1 MGKISTILWDF
12 GGVLLTNGWDRGS
25 RRQAAER
32 FNLDWDEFEDR
43 HELLLSAFETGKVSL
58 GEYLQRVIFYK
69 ERSFTPTDFEKF
81 FFEQSQAMPES
92 LAILSELA
100 DTGMYFNA
108 ALNNESLELNE
119 FRIRQFNLADYFDAF
134 FSSCYLACRKPDPKI
149 YRLALYI
156 TQSAPEE
163 CLFVDDRALNLEC
176 ARELGMRTILFKR
189 ARQLRADLA
198 SEGVKISPGISVS
211 NSMSRDKSAN

>member
-1 MGKISTILWDF
+1 VGKISTILWDF
-12 GGVLLTNGWDRGS
+12 GGVLLTNGWERGS
-25 RRQAAER
+25 RRLAAEK

-43 HELLLSAFETGKVSL
+43 HELLMSAFETGKVSL
-58 GEYLQRVIFYK
+58 GEYLQRVIFY
-69 ERSFTPTDFEKF
+69 EQRSFTPTDFEQF
-81 FFEQSQAMPES
+81 FFEQSQAMPGS

-119 FRIRQFNLADYFDAF
+119 YRIKQFNLADYFDAF
-134 FSSCYLACRKPDPKI
+134 FSSCYLACRKPEPKI

-156 TQSAPEE
+156 TQSTPEE

-176 ARELGMRTILFKR
+176 ARELGMRTIQFKS
-189 ARQLRADLA
+189 APQLRADLA
-198 SEGVKISPGISVS
+198 SEGVKVS
-211 NSMSRDKSAN
+211 QDVSMSGDDSAH

>member
-25 RRQAAER
+25 RKQATEK

-58 GEYLQRVIFYK
+58 PEYLQRVIFYRD
-69 ERSFTPTDFEKF
+69 RSFTPADFERF
-81 FFEQSQAMPES
+81 FFEQSQPMPES

-100 DTGMYFNA
+100 DTGRYFNA

-119 FRIRQFNLADYFDAF
+119 YRIKQFHLADYFDAF

-156 TQSAPEE
+156 TQSAAEE

-176 ARELGMRTILFKR
+176 ARELGMRTIQFKS
-189 ARQLRADLA
+189 AAQLRADLA
-198 SEGVKISPGISVS
+198 SEGVIISPERS
-211 NSMSRDKSAN
+211 KSDTKGTN

>member
-1 MGKISTILWDF
+1 VGKISTILWDF

-25 RRQAAER
+25 RKQATEK

-58 GEYLQRVIFYK
+58 PEYLQRVIFYRD
-69 ERSFTPTDFEKF
+69 RSFTPADFERF
-81 FFEQSQAMPES
+81 FFEQSQPMPES

-100 DTGMYFNA
+100 DAGRYFNA

-119 FRIRQFNLADYFDAF
+119 YRIRQFHLADYFDAF
-134 FSSCYLACRKPDPKI
+134 FSSCYLACRKPDAKI

-156 TQSAPEE
+156 TQSAAEE

-176 ARELGMRTILFKR
+176 ARELGMRTIQFKS
-189 ARQLRADLA
+189 AAQLRADLA
-198 SEGVKISPGISVS
+198 SEGVIISPERS
-211 NSMSRDKSAN
+211 KSDTKGTN

>member
-25 RRQAAER
+25 RKQATEK

-58 GEYLQRVIFYK
+58 PEYLQRVIFYRD
-69 ERSFTPTDFEKF
+69 RSFTPADFERF
-81 FFEQSQAMPES
+81 FFEQSQPMPES

-100 DTGMYFNA
+100 DAGRYFNA

-119 FRIRQFNLADYFDAF
+119 YRIRQFHLADYFDAF
-134 FSSCYLACRKPDPKI
+134 FSSCYLACRKPDAKI

-156 TQSAPEE
+156 TQSAAEE

-176 ARELGMRTILFKR
+176 ARELGMRTIQFKS
-189 ARQLRADLA
+189 AAQLRADLA
-198 SEGVKISPGISVS
+198 SEGVIISPERS
-211 NSMSRDKSAN
+211 KSDTKGTN